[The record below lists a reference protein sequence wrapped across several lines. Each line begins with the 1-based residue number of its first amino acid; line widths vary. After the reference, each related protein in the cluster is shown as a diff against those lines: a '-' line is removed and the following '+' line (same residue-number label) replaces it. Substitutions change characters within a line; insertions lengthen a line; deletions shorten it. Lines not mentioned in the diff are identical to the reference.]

1 MGATESEALYQVING
16 LRLELKGDISTAVAT
31 ISASQ
36 GKLEQKFD
44 NLEQGRLAAVEK
56 DTNDLKIKQATAS
69 TKLALIG
76 FIAATIAGAVVST
89 LISKLVS

>member
-1 MGATESEALYQVING
+1 MAEVNPKVLYQVINS

-44 NLEQGRLAAVEK
+44 SLEQGRLAAVEK
-56 DTNDLKIKQATAS
+56 DTNDLKVKQATAS
-69 TKLALIG
+69 TKLAVIG
-76 FIAATIAGAVVST
+76 FIAATITGAVVST